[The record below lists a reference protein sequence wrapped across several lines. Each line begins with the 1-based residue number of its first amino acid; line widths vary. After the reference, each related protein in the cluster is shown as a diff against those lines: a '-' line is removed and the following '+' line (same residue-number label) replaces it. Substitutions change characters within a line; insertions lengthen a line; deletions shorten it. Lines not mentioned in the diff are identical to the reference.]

1 MTPRDRR
8 ALALGGAAIAAAVV
22 LLRIVP
28 WGFRAVGHLR
38 EEAIEQSGT
47 VARARDVLS
56 RTPLV
61 RDSLSAVLAAIVGL
75 APQLVDGRSAADAQ
89 AGLSGLV
96 TLVANRHNLKIVR
109 LEALPDSAVGVFSPV
124 RLHAELEG
132 DVRGA
137 AVLLRSIETGDPL
150 LTVTSL
156 AIAAP
161 DPAATVEA
169 LHIEMDVAGYY
180 LPRGEAAP

>member
-8 ALALGGAAIAAAVV
+8 ALVLGGAAIAALVL

-28 WGFRAVGHLR
+28 WSVRAVGHLR
-38 EEAIEQSGT
+38 DEAVAQSGT

-56 RTPLV
+56 RTPEV
-61 RDSLSAVLAAIVGL
+61 RDSLGAVLAAIVGL
-75 APQLVDGRSAADAQ
+75 APQLVDGHSAADAQ

-96 TLVANRHNLKIVR
+96 TLAANRHNLKIVR
-109 LEALPDSAVGVFSPV
+109 LEPLPDSGVGVFSPV
-124 RLHAELEG
+124 RVHAELEG

-137 AVLLRSIETGDPL
+137 AELLRALETGDPL

-156 AIAAP
+156 VIAAP

-169 LHIEMDVAGYY
+169 LHIEIDVAGYY
-180 LPRGEAAP
+180 LPRNEATP

>member
-1 MTPRDRR
+1 
-8 ALALGGAAIAAAVV
+8 
-22 LLRIVP
+22 VP

-38 EEAIEQSGT
+38 DEAVEQSGT

-75 APQLVDGRSAADAQ
+75 APQLVDGHSAADAQ
-89 AGLSGLV
+89 AGLSGLL
-96 TLVANRHNLKIVR
+96 TLAANRHNLKIVR
-109 LEALPDSAVGVFSPV
+109 MEALPDSGAGVFSPV
-124 RLHAELEG
+124 RVHAEVEG

-137 AVLLRSIETGDPL
+137 AELLRSIETGDPL

-156 AIAAP
+156 AITAP
-161 DPAATVEA
+161 DPATTVEV
-169 LHIEMDVAGYY
+169 LHIEIDVAGYY
-180 LPRGEAAP
+180 LPRADVAP